1 MNFGLSFWSIL
12 VPFGGLGGRLGGL
25 WGAKMAP
32 KVPQEASKTR
42 SKMRH
47 GIGGSILTKKLLFLE
62 PQKDFEESTTLDPGA
77 IGRPSSLKL
86 PPLLHI

>member
-1 MNFGLSFWSIL
+1 MNFGPSFWSIL
-12 VPFGGLGGRLGGL
+12 APFGGLGERLGGL

-62 PQKDFEESTTLDPGA
+62 PQKDFEEPVLDRNGKRGGHSRRK
-77 IGRPSSLKL
+77 I
-86 PPLLHI
+86 